1 MPVHDRNGL
10 SHRSVIVGELEITPL
25 PRIQSRSAVMH
36 DLLAVDPRIEP
47 AVAVRRPSHVVNEVI
62 PAVLHDR
69 ADLPALGGRAGRA
82 ARDYRPRGDGETQ
95 PRREVRHIDL
105 EIRLAPRAGVMK
117 VEHHAPR
124 PRVGSGR
131 DRKSTRL
138 NSSHSQISYAVFC
151 LKKKKKHNHHGDK
164 QNTTPLSPRSTRHYS
179 HLIAT
184 TSAGL
189 PRQLSIP
196 AAHQTTT

>member
-1 MPVHDRNGL
+1 MHYRHRFADRG
-10 SHRSVIVGELEITPL
+10 VIVGELEVAAL
-25 PRIQSRSAVMH
+25 SRIQSRSAVMH

-69 ADLPALGGRAGRA
+69 ADLPALGGRARRA

-117 VEHHAPR
+117 
-124 PRVGSGR
+124 
-131 DRKSTRL
+131 
-138 NSSHSQISYAVFC
+138 
-151 LKKKKKHNHHGDK
+151 
-164 QNTTPLSPRSTRHYS
+164 
-179 HLIAT
+179 
-184 TSAGL
+184 
-189 PRQLSIP
+189 
-196 AAHQTTT
+196 